1 MFQNGLSAEVS
12 RSFRWLS
19 QVRTAYAHRCAS
31 RYTADPV
38 SRQSWTAVS
47 SGAAT
52 LGGFGEFSLI
62 KKITADL
69 APGPDVLVGPGDDG
83 AVLDLQPPLVISLD
97 VLVEGVH
104 FRRDWSPARDVGRK
118 AVAVNVSDLEAMG
131 ARATALVVG
140 FSAPPGLEL
149 SWALEFAAGLTE
161 EAGTAG
167 VSLIGGDVTR
177 ARDITI
183 SVTVLGTL
191 GGRAPVLRSGAR
203 AGDVVAVHGRLGW
216 AAAGLVVLG
225 RGFRSPRVVV
235 EAHRVPQIS
244 YGAGATAAAAGATAM
259 IDVSDGLLAD
269 LGHIAV
275 ASGVTVNLDREAF
288 DIAEPLQA
296 VAAATGTDP
305 YALVLTGGEDHALA
319 ATFADL
325 AAVPDGWLVVGRVRD
340 PDPEPVVLVNG
351 APWEAAAGF
360 DHFRAR
366 P

>member
-1 MFQNGLSAEVS
+1 MSNG
-12 RSFRWLS
+12 
-19 QVRTAYAHRCAS
+19 
-31 RYTADPV
+31 P
-38 SRQSWTAVS
+38 
-47 SGAAT
+47 T

-62 KKITADL
+62 AKITSGL
-69 APGPDVLVGPGDDG
+69 ASGPDVLVGPGDDG
-83 AVLDLQPPLVISLD
+83 AVLNLQPPLVTSLD

-140 FSAPPGLEL
+140 FSAPPSLEL
-149 SWALEFAAGLTE
+149 SWALEFSAGLTE
-161 EAGTAG
+161 EAAAAR

-191 GGRAPVLRSGAR
+191 DGRPPVLRSGAR
-203 AGDVVAVHGRLGW
+203 VGDVVAVRGRLGW

-235 EAHRVPQIS
+235 EAHRVPSVS

-269 LGHIAV
+269 LGHIAA
-275 ASGVTVNLDREAF
+275 ASGVTVDLDRSAF
-288 DIAEPLQA
+288 EIGEPLRA

-319 ATFADL
+319 ATFPEPS
-325 AAVPDGWLVVGRVRD
+325 AVPDGWTVVGRVRD
-340 PDPEPVVLVNG
+340 ADPEPDVLVDG
-351 APWEAAAGF
+351 AAWEAATGF